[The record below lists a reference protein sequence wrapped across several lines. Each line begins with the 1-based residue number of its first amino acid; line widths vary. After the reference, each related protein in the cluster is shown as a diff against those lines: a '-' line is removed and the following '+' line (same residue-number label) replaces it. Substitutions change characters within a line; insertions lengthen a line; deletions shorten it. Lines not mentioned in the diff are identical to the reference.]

1 MTRLEDYRTY
11 RPLPPS
17 TEPRMLP
24 EDSKIANEILA
35 DMDALRKMEAWAPFP
50 PFSDG
55 FLNETNPE
63 AKDDHK
69 D

>member
-1 MTRLEDYRTY
+1 MITKINGVRIPAGDT
-11 RPLPPS
+11 
-17 TEPRMLP
+17 MP
-24 EDSKIANEILA
+24 EDLKIFNEILA
-35 DMDALRKMEAWAPFP
+35 NMNALRRMEAWAPFP

-69 D
+69 N